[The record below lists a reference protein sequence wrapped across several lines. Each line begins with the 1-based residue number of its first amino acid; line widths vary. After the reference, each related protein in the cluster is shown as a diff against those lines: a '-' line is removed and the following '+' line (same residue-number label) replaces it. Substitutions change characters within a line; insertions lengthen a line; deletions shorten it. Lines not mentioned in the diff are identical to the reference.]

1 MPVYQGWLD
10 VQALRGGAL
19 VQVMVLDGGTA
30 AGTSALFRIDPGLLR
45 ELAIR
50 EDGEIGAGS
59 RAQLDAAGPWSTYTL
74 QRNGEAVARVIER
87 PLAPGGPTVVL
98 VAAPPTALEQAPGLY
113 VSLVADAALTG
124 E

>member
-1 MPVYQGWLD
+1 M
-10 VQALRGGAL
+10 
-19 VQVMVLDGGTA
+19 
-30 AGTSALFRIDPGLLR
+30 
-45 ELAIR
+45 
-50 EDGEIGAGS
+50 
-59 RAQLDAAGPWSTYTL
+59 
-74 QRNGEAVARVIER
+74 IER